1 MKTCKQFGM
10 VLLLSLAAFVT
21 SCSSSDS
28 SGGGGF
34 SGPATGTFVKAK
46 VGGTSVLAEGQ
57 FANGG
62 YNSGN
67 LVIQGVSMDGK
78 SVNIQIYALDGTL
91 EVGTYDLSANNSED
105 VVVGGLSL
113 IEVNT
118 STFSSATY
126 SSNFC
131 SSSTGSLQITFIDDT
146 KIEGVFSFTGK
157 EVKDND
163 DCSGGSKTVTEGS
176 FRLVL

>member
-1 MKTCKQFGM
+1 MKTSKQFGLA
-10 VLLLSLAAFVT
+10 LLLSLTALVT

-46 VGGTSVLAEGQ
+46 VDGSAVLAEGQ

-67 LVIQGVSMDGK
+67 LVLQGFSLEGK

-91 EVGTYDLSANNSED
+91 DVGTYDLSEANSED

-113 IEVNT
+113 IDVNT
-118 STFSSATY
+118 STMSSTTY

-131 SSSTGSLQITFIDDT
+131 SSSTGSVQITFVDDT
-146 KIEGVFSFTGK
+146 KIEGTFSFNGK
-157 EVKDND
+157 EVKEND
-163 DCSGGSKTVTEGS
+163 DCSGGTKSVTEGS
-176 FRLVL
+176 FRLEL